1 VKKSLLVLI
10 VGVILLLS
18 SIAILLFFSSTA
30 ETDVKMI
37 TLERNEDYTINYT
50 LEKGNY
56 TLVIQS
62 SGKIHYQLI
71 NSSGIIDENDVSN
84 QSVVFLPYL
93 EGQYTLRITNIG
105 NTSTDVVIFLE
116 SEEKIS
122 SLGIMVLGS
131 GGLCLSGIIV
141 IIIGAILIYK
151 ERRSG
156 ENVY

>member
-1 VKKSLLVLI
+1 MKKSLLVLI

>member
-30 ETDVKMI
+30 ETNVKMI